1 MHSED
6 QSRSDNGGNTAEQQT
21 GRSAR
26 DLGTVGGG
34 TIPSG
39 GNPPAGSVSDT
50 PENGSVAEQKSDVS
64 SGTVTQQGNF
74 HDSTQHAS
82 PGAVDASDQPQQ
94 GNLGSRNPGQPATSI
109 GDQDATFGHRD
120 KDDTPADPMTGRLP
134 SQINKQQSE
143 ETGVH
148 QGTKD

>member
-6 QSRSDNGGNTAEQQT
+6 QNRSDDDGNAAGQQT

-39 GNPPAGSVSDT
+39 GNTTTGSASDA
-50 PENGSVAEQKSDVS
+50 PEDGSVAAQQGNVS
-64 SGTVTQQGNF
+64 SGTVTQQGSF

-82 PGAVDASDQPQQ
+82 PGAVDASDQPQE
-94 GNLGSRNPGQPATSI
+94 GNLGSRNPGQPSTSI

-134 SQINKQQSE
+134 NQINKKQSE
-143 ETGVH
+143 ETGAH

>member
-1 MHSED
+1 MHID
-6 QSRSDNGGNTAEQQT
+6 DRNGANEGGDTNEQET

-39 GNPPAGSVSDT
+39 GDIDKGSADEA
-50 PENGSVAEQKSDVS
+50 PEPGSVASQQGDVS
-64 SGTVTQQGNF
+64 SGTVAQQGNF
-74 HDSTQHAS
+74 HDSTIHAS
-82 PGAVDASDQPQQ
+82 PGAQDASDQPQQ
-94 GNLGSRNPGQPATSI
+94 GTLGSRNPGQPATAI

-134 SQINKQQSE
+134 SQINKKQSE

-148 QGTKD
+148 QGKKD

>member
-6 QSRSDNGGNTAEQQT
+6 QNRSDDGNTADQQS

-34 TIPSG
+34 MIPSG
-39 GNPPAGSVSDT
+39 GNPPEGSVSDT
-50 PENGSVAEQKSDVS
+50 PESGSVAEQQSDVS
-64 SGTVTQQGNF
+64 SGTITQQGNF
-74 HDSTQHAS
+74 HDSTIHAS

-94 GNLGSRNPGQPATSI
+94 GTLGSRNPGQPSTAI

-120 KDDTPADPMTGRLP
+120 KDDTPVDPMTGRLP
-134 SQINKQQSE
+134 SQISKQQSE
-143 ETGVH
+143 ETGAH